1 MLRFTEQQM
10 TLLRELAAP
19 LAPSQRSAFLQEVAR
34 RLHGVE
40 SRRRRG
46 RAGRARGAGGDPQ
59 GLAVVA
65 SVSTSHGEGRPE
77 MSRKNTRE
85 WQVGRFWRD
94 KPVRERITA
103 KDVLTAAGLD
113 VRDIRSRPEIDQ
125 PPDWVAAVE
134 RPGGHYSAATNQ
146 EQYGSVAF
154 SSGIDGGV

>member
-1 MLRFTEQQM
+1 M
-10 TLLRELAAP
+10 A
-19 LAPSQRSAFLQEVAR
+19 
-34 RLHGVE
+34 
-40 SRRRRG
+40 
-46 RAGRARGAGGDPQ
+46 
-59 GLAVVA
+59 A
-65 SVSTSHGEGRPE
+65 SVSTSHGEGSPE